1 MAIKREK
8 REKHEKADKKE
19 KPVKTKSVHRKSNW
33 ILYIAVVALVLY
45 IAVTIVDQNV
55 KIREA
60 RQELSELN
68 QQINL
73 KIIELDEKKKVA
85 DAAEKNDFDSSCN
98 SIICILCGTIY
109 IMYNIICILYG
120 SAFW

>member
-1 MAIKREK
+1 MKNVKSMKRPTKKKSRSK
-8 REKHEKADKKE
+8 RNQY
-19 KPVKTKSVHRKSNW
+19 T
-33 ILYIAVVALVLY
+33 AVVALVLY

-85 DAAEKNDFDSSCN
+85 DAAEKNDFDSFSE
-98 SIICILCGTIY
+98 Y
-109 IMYNIICILYG
+109 IERIARQRDYVKPGEKVYINIAG
-120 SAFW
+120 D